1 MFRGSD
7 NLIRSVELRLPIK
20 VKATKKSDQTSTL
33 QLLNVKKP
41 TFIRRWVE
49 KICILE
55 ANPAVE
61 ANTENEEHEER
72 IPSFDDRSDGDVID

>member
-1 MFRGSD
+1 M
-7 NLIRSVELRLPIK
+7 RLSSK

-41 TFIRRWVE
+41 TFIRRGVE

-55 ANPAVE
+55 AYPAVE
-61 ANTENEEHEER
+61 KNTENEEHEDR
-72 IPSFDDRSDGDVID
+72 GSNFDDPSNGDEIDQH